1 MNPWK
6 TFDRGLEYLFL
17 RLYAKNLARS
27 FRSEPDN
34 ASTDTEIQV
43 STIVVMAIFA
53 IVLIMGSVLFP
64 VYLRKLINGGDWS
77 IGLLIVVVLTVV
89 YGIHRRFG
97 SYQDAPELARQTY
110 GSRDHRRSSLI
121 YWSVMVGWLIVA
133 ILTLGHFHR

>member
-1 MNPWK
+1 MSAWK

-17 RLYAKNLARS
+17 RLYAKNLARP
-27 FRSEPDN
+27 FRSEPEN

-53 IVLIMGSVLFP
+53 IVLIVGSVLFP
-64 VYLRKLINGGDWS
+64 VYLRRLINGGDSS
-77 IGLLIVVVLTVV
+77 IALLIVVVLAVV

-97 SYQDAPELARQTY
+97 RYQDTPELARQAY
-110 GSRDHRRSSLI
+110 GSRDHKRSSII
-121 YWSVMVGWLIVA
+121 YWSVMIGWLIVA

>member
-1 MNPWK
+1 MSAWK

-27 FRSEPDN
+27 FRSEPEN

-53 IVLIMGSVLFP
+53 VVLILGSVLFP
-64 VYLRKLINGGDWS
+64 VYLQRLISGGDWS
-77 IGLLIVVVLTVV
+77 IALLTVVVVAVV

-97 SYQDAPELARQTY
+97 SYQDTPEL
-110 GSRDHRRSSLI
+110 
-121 YWSVMVGWLIVA
+121 
-133 ILTLGHFHR
+133 